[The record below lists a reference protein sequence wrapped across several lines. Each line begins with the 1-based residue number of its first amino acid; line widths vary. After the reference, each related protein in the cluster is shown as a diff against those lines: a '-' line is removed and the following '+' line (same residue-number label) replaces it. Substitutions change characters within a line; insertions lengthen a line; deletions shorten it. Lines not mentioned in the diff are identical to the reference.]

1 MEHNIAAICGAW
13 WDTIHSIDGTPRGY
27 KVYTKSDNELSWYYK
42 PVDFTE
48 NDIAEVFE
56 PGQGGSDP
64 ECYIVNVWDWDEAW
78 TVEWYQDEVYMGKV
92 LPVEQVSPVYVK
104 EINYAYFRYGLEIP
118 SWKRE
123 RPCGHHFLLRPSS
136 DAKMIDIKVTT
147 RFGARWK
154 SRQYICSDK

>member
-13 WDTIHSIDGTPRGY
+13 WNTIHSIDGTPRGY

-48 NDIAEVFE
+48 NDIAEVFA

-78 TVEWYQDEVYMGKV
+78 TVEWYQDEVYMGKF
-92 LPVEQVSPVYVK
+92 
-104 EINYAYFRYGLEIP
+104 FRSSRY
-118 SWKRE
+118 
-123 RPCGHHFLLRPSS
+123 LLS
-136 DAKMIDIKVTT
+136 M
-147 RFGARWK
+147 
-154 SRQYICSDK
+154 SRK